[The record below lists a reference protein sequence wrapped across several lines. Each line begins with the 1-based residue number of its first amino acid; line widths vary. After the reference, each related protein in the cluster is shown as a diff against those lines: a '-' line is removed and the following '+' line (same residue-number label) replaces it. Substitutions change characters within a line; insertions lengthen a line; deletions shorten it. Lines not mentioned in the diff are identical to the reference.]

1 MKASDQVYPPGILMK
16 DLPVS
21 GIKARDFIA
30 IEAMK
35 SMLQGI
41 YSSPVPLDMAS
52 NIPGLVSQ
60 RAFAIAN
67 RMIAVS
73 E

>member
-1 MKASDQVYPPGILMK
+1 MKASDQIYPPDILMK
-16 DLPVS
+16 GLPAS

-52 NIPGLVSQ
+52 NIPGQVSQ